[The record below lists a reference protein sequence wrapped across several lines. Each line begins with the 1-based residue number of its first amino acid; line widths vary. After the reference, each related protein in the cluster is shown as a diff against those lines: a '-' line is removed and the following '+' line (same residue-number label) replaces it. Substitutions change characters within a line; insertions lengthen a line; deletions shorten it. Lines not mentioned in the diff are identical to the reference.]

1 MQHPNKISQDELDL
15 QKNYIS
21 SSTKQSYKSRRLTDK
36 NQIKSLTFP
45 NTINSSDSSKYYSPK
60 KVINYY
66 KESFPNSTLELYTD
80 KQQNKEAHK
89 KSSDKAQSSA
99 KKNTLLNK
107 NKNILHKSKMSL
119 PMTSNI
125 CCQQEKERTNRNY
138 MKSVISNLNHI
149 ENKNLPKTAE
159 LMFLEMKTNN
169 NKKDL
174 LIPPMYQS
182 FLCNLITPDLR
193 TNDNRKED
201 KVKNRLYN
209 SYSEHM
215 MKIVNYENET
225 QLLQMYYPKV
235 CNLCCSIEEKKG
247 IKRSM
252 SVIQYNRSTQYIS
265 DIKTSHSD
273 LHIRQNK
280 FSNNVKNN
288 SYKVRYS
295 LENINRTCIPEK
307 NACLIGACKVEENK
321 RYMKADYDCK
331 IKYSWQIIGT
341 SSQTSKV
348 LLDNI
353 LEENQRQFSNNKC
366 EVKYSWQI
374 IGTGTQ
380 VALENNNDA
389 DYWNGVIFSPNIH
402 RYENTVVIDENNKNT
417 YNYNGLCEKQACR
430 KKCLI
435 LNNQY
440 TQTLAEKNIQTDVI
454 DSKAKYS
461 WENLILQHL

>member
-1 MQHPNKISQDELDL
+1 MQHQKRISHDQLDL

-21 SSTKQSYKSRRLTDK
+21 SSLKQSYKSRRLMDK

-45 NTINSSDSSKYYSPK
+45 NTINSLDSKYYSQK
-60 KVINYY
+60 KIINYY
-66 KESFPNSTLELYTD
+66 KESFPISTLELCNNE
-80 KQQNKEAHK
+80 QQNQKAHK
-89 KSSDKAQSSA
+89 KPSDKAQSSTN
-99 KKNTLLNK
+99 KNTLLDK
-107 NKNILHKSKMSL
+107 NKNALHKSKMSL
-119 PMTSNI
+119 PMTPNI
-125 CCQQEKERTNRNY
+125 FQEKERTNINY
-138 MKSVISNLNHI
+138 IKSVISNLNHI

-159 LMFLEMKTNN
+159 LMFLKMNSNN
-169 NKKDL
+169 NKDL

-182 FLCNLITPDLR
+182 FFCNFITPGLHS
-193 TNDNRKED
+193 NNNRKED
-201 KVKNRLYN
+201 VRVKNKLYT

-215 MKIVNYENET
+215 VKIVNYENET

-235 CNLCCSIEEKKG
+235 CNLNYSIEEKKG

-252 SVIQYNRSTQYIS
+252 SAIQYNKSTQCIS
-265 DIKTSHSD
+265 NIKTSNSN
-273 LHIRQNK
+273 LHMAQNK
-280 FSNNVKNN
+280 FNNLQNN
-288 SYKVRYS
+288 SYKVLYS
-295 LENINRTCIPEK
+295 LENINRTSMPEK
-307 NACLIGACKVEENK
+307 SACLIRACQVEENK
-321 RYMKADYDCK
+321 RYMEAEYDCK

-353 LEENQRQFSNNKC
+353 LEENQSPFSNNNNNNKC
-366 EVKYSWQI
+366 EIKYSWQI

-389 DYWNGVIFSPNIH
+389 DYWSGVIFSPNIH
-402 RYENTVVIDENNKNT
+402 RYENTVIDENNKKT

-440 TQTLAEKNIQTDVI
+440 TQTLAEKKIQTDVL
-454 DSKAKYS
+454 DCKAKYS
-461 WENLILQHL
+461 WQNLVSQHL